1 MGAGSNLGIGDIGIL
16 DGGSATTSQSMGG
29 SRFQSNTGASLD
41 LSSLQSIQ
49 GHTIVD
55 GLTGEQAI
63 GFASLV
69 AETAQKSAK
78 EAQVSAQNAVMKSSS
93 NALTGIFKNP
103 VFLAIVGAVI
113 FLFTFLAFKK

>member
-1 MGAGSNLGIGDIGIL
+1 MAINDIGLLSGGSGSTSGKQAGSSFAG
-16 DGGSATTSQSMGG
+16 
-29 SRFQSNTGASLD
+29 NTGASLD